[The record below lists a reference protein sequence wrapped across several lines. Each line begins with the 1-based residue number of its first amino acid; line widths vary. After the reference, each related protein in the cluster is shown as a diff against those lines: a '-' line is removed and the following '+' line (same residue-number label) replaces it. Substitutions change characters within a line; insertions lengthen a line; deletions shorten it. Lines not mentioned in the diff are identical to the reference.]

1 MSRLQ
6 GIVDNF
12 VGTENPDDTM
22 QEIIS
27 VLTNTEI
34 VPEPGKF
41 YTFIYQAKTPN
52 IEYDEFPLIACTGV
66 SRTGFTGFNF
76 HWQLPR
82 QYTWEEVIGQM
93 HEVYPDELED
103 ARSLSYAKFKISA

>member
-6 GIVDNF
+6 GIVDKF
-12 VGTENPDDTM
+12 VGTESPDDIM
-22 QEIIS
+22 QDIIS

-52 IEYDEFPLIACTGV
+52 IEYDEFPLIAFTGV

-76 HWQLPR
+76 HWALPR
-82 QYTWEEVIGQM
+82 QYTWEEVIGQL
-93 HEVYPDELED
+93 H
-103 ARSLSYAKFKISA
+103 